1 MKNKETIAQQGRKI
15 CMSFN
20 NLSIY
25 RRAIYSMIDQKYTC
39 DWFIEDCDT
48 GVKAFPE
55 TDLKRVSKLPIVN
68 LGAFYWEKGL
78 VGLFRRDYDIYFM
91 LGATRNISLFVFCL
105 FSKLFWNKK
114 KRVYLWTHGVY
125 GKESKIEWMFW
136 KRPML
141 KMADGIFTYGD
152 YAKKLLVENGFDE
165 SKIFPIHNSLDYDSQ
180 LKIREDLAPSA
191 IYENHFENTNPVVI
205 FIGRLT
211 PVKKLDMLINAV
223 GLLKQKGKLYNVVF
237 VGDGS
242 ERKKLEKLSV
252 ENKIESNVWFYGE
265 CYDERQNAELV
276 YNADICVAPG
286 NIGLTAMHSLMFG
299 CPAISHNN
307 FSFQMP
313 EFEAIKPGET
323 GDFFEFGSVE
333 DLADTIEHWFSIHAN
348 KRESIRSACYQVID
362 TSWNPYYQIKL
373 IQQVFSSIER

>member
-1 MKNKETIAQQGRKI
+1 
-15 CMSFN
+15 MSFN

-25 RRAIYSMIDQKYTC
+25 RRAIYTLIDKQYDC
-39 DWFIEDCDT
+39 DWFIEQTDT
-48 GVKAFPE
+48 GVKSFSDTE
-55 TDLKRVSKLPIVN
+55 LKRVIRLQTAQIGP
-68 LGAFYWEKGL
+68 FFWEKGL
-78 VGLFRRDYDIYFM
+78 VSLLRRDYDIYFM

-105 FSKLFWNKK
+105 FKKLFGNKT

-125 GKESKIEWMFW
+125 GKESKIEWILW

-152 YAKKLLVENGFDE
+152 YAKKLLVEKGFDE

-180 LKIREDLAPSA
+180 LKIREDLAPSV
-191 IYENHFENTNPVVI
+191 IYKNHFNNANPVLI

-223 GLLKQKGKLYNVVF
+223 GLLKRKGKEYNVVF

-242 ERKKLEKLSV
+242 ERGKLERLSV

-276 YNADICVAPG
+276 YNADLCVAPG

-307 FSFQMP
+307 FAFQMP
-313 EFEAIKPGET
+313 EFEAIEPGET
-323 GDFFEFGSVE
+323 GDFFDFGSVE
-333 DLADTIEHWFSIHAN
+333 DLADKIEQWFSTHHN
-348 KRESIRSACYQVID
+348 KRESIRTACYQVID

-373 IQQVFSSIER
+373 IQQVFGSLER